1 MSEKV
6 AQGSNPPN
14 LHSTTEPGPPRT
26 STAEGG
32 DGGSRPDAPAS
43 PSGHE
48 TGQDGTRGPVPIRG
62 ETVAG
67 LTSLSLLDRA
77 RGADPEAWQRLVA
90 LYTPLVEIWGHR
102 DGLSG
107 TEIEDAKQEVFLAV
121 HQSLS
126 RFERRKDGSFR
137 SWLRSVTRS
146 KVIDLQRRRGAERAE
161 GGTDAGHRLGQLEAE
176 SPPNSGD
183 GSSESAEVRV
193 LYRRAMELIQRDF
206 SEATC
211 KAFLQTTVD
220 RRATADVAADLGMT
234 ANAVRLAK
242 ARVLQRLRA
251 DFVGL
256 IED

>member
-14 LHSTTEPGPPRT
+14 LHSTAEPGPPPT
-26 STAEGG
+26 STPEGDG
-32 DGGSRPDAPAS
+32 GGSRPDAPADR
-43 PSGHE
+43 SGHE
-48 TGQDGTRGPVPIRG
+48 PGQDGTRSPVHTRG
-62 ETVAG
+62 ETMAG

-121 HQSLS
+121 HQSLT

-176 SPPNSGD
+176 SPGSGD
-183 GSSESAEVRV
+183 GSSESAEVRM
-193 LYRRAMELIQRDF
+193 LYQRAMELIQRDF